1 MWKLKILRNIYSM
14 WEKNSR
20 FLGGSSGLVVMGG
33 DSCSEGLGFE
43 LRPHLLDGG
52 NIISHIFVVRILMF
66 VWKDEKEAEDGPF
79 LKKTNVKTNM
89 GRLRF
94 MTLNARTKRC
104 TNVFFLF
111 LSYSCFDNNNNKCF
125 ISKVARS
132 HFT

>member
-79 LKKTNVKTNM
+79 LKKKQMWKLTWDDSDSWPWTHEQKDVQM
-89 GRLRF
+89 
-94 MTLNARTKRC
+94 
-104 TNVFFLF
+104 FFFCFSPIHVSTTTTTSVLF
-111 LSYSCFDNNNNKCF
+111 Q
-125 ISKVARS
+125 R
-132 HFT
+132 